1 MDHLDNPARRRET
14 QPSAEHQQIA
24 TDSERQRQLACVPN
38 DPVTDVPV
46 ATSSAVPAGL
56 DQFTPPVCVV
66 LFYVVLG
73 VPSLFVGSSIRE
85 TVPGP

>member
-1 MDHLDNPARRRET
+1 MGLTKNPVYAASGT
-14 QPSAEHQQIA
+14 NASAMLIP
-24 TDSERQRQLACVPN
+24 RWPLACVPN

-66 LFYVVLG
+66 LFYVLLG